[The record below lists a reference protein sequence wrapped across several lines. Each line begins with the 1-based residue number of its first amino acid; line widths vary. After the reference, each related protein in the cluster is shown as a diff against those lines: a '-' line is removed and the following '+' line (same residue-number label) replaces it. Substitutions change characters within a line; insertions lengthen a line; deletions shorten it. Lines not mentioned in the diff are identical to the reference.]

1 MLWASA
7 GGLTLVAVVGLA
19 DEPAALPGPI
29 IDGTGPGWRA
39 LGEDDFAQVNCDPD
53 TWTWKDGVVHCTGQP
68 VGVTRT
74 KKPVTNFE
82 LVAQWRHLKSGGN
95 SGIFVWAS
103 EKALTGLK
111 PNSLPP
117 GGIEVQVL
125 DHGYAEQYEKNT
137 GKKPDW
143 FTTNG
148 DVFPVG
154 SSRMKPFPPVSPD
167 GSRSF
172 PTKHLSEG
180 RRRVEP
186 LLRPRHQRRGPALGQ
201 RRGGLRRQRLRAG
214 NRLPLPRVRGL
225 AGRVQEPADPRAA
238 VNTDL
243 PRKTFRM
250 RPWHRRKPC
259 PRWWT
264 CGPWRPGSARGMVR
278 RAGR

>member
-1 MLWASA
+1 MCWALPQA
-7 GGLTLVAVVGLA
+7 WLLVAVVGIA
-19 DEPAALPGPI
+19 DEPGGLPRAC

-39 LGEDDFAQVNCDPD
+39 LGEDDFTRVNCDPE
-53 TWTWKDGVVHCTGQP
+53 TWTWKDGVVHCTGTP

-74 KKPVTNFE
+74 KKPVKNFE

-95 SGIFVWAS
+95 SGIFVWAP

-125 DHGYAEQYEKNT
+125 DHGYAEKYEKDK

-143 FTTNG
+143 FTTHG

-154 SSRMKPFPPVSPD
+154 SSQMKPFPPVSPD

-172 PTKHLSEG
+172 PTQAPVEG

-186 LLRPRHQRRGPALGQ
+186 LLRPRHQRRDPALGQ
-201 RRGGLRRQRLRAG
+201 RRGSLGRKRLRPRVG
-214 NRLPLPRVRGL
+214 LPLPRIRGL
-225 AGRVQEPADPRAA
+225 ARGVQEPADPGAA
-238 VNTDL
+238 RET
-243 PRKTFRM
+243 
-250 RPWHRRKPC
+250 
-259 PRWWT
+259 WT
-264 CGPWRPGSARGMVR
+264 VTGSV
-278 RAGR
+278 